1 MGFQSGWE
9 EETRGEEAAAQ
20 RARGLGLA
28 PPAGAQHG
36 QSRRSG
42 SSTSREGAG
51 AKAGAASRPPRGL
64 SEPSASGDSLLTCS
78 GARGGLSGGRRG
90 GGRSPP
96 ETGHTARAQADWAP
110 RGLGKLSPSRA
121 GREPHR
127 RSGLV
132 DCRPQAQRHP
142 RCYSPSSCLSEMVQ
156 GPAPAPRQ
164 EGRSPR
170 PRMLFPP
177 SLPSKQP
184 AAIRTGRELCWAW
197 GYGGDMIT
205 EATV

>member
-177 SLPSKQP
+177 SLPPSHPSSQRP
-184 AAIRTGRELCWAW
+184 SGQGGSSAGH
-197 GYGGDMIT
+197 GDMVVT
-205 EATV
+205 